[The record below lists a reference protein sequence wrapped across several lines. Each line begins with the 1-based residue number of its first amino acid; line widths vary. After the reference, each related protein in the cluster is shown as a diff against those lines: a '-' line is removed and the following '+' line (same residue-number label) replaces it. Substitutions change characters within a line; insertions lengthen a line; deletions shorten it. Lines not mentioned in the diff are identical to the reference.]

1 MPSSK
6 PAITIRCTDAQYQ
19 RVIAAADKQM
29 RSPSNFVAMAVQT
42 VLQVG
47 APVETSDRPL
57 EVSPLTIAEA
67 DERYGQLVCT
77 GRGDHIGKEQIEAL
91 CGKNGLLGWQPPA
104 MRPEWEAARKA
115 YLAVKWAPKPE
126 QIEGE
131 SVDDGERE

>member
-19 RVIAAADKQM
+19 RVLAAADKQM

-42 VLQVG
+42 LLQVG
-47 APVETSDRPL
+47 APVETPGQPL
-57 EVSPLTIAEA
+57 EVNALTINEA

-77 GRGDHIGKEQIEAL
+77 GRGDHIAKEQIEDL

-104 MRPEWEAARKA
+104 LRPEWAAARKA
-115 YLAVKWAPKPE
+115 YLDVKWAPMP
-126 QIEGE
+126 
-131 SVDDGERE
+131 DGEEST